1 MGAPERANG
10 RRGAEFER
18 RRREDRGAEGSGVWE
33 GVSPSSLREGYG
45 EGLHRKKSIL
55 DLK

>member
-1 MGAPERANG
+1 VGAPELANG
-10 RRGAEFER
+10 GRGAEFER